1 MKFFQSKNGKFL
13 IIKTTNT
20 LIVSQRHFFILSSKD
35 SIDFIIGGIFLYQFF
50 DKSLRVLISALS
62 KIVNKALTNSSFSF
76 FVDCLWYL
84 LVPYWYK

>member
-1 MKFFQSKNGKFL
+1 M
-13 IIKTTNT
+13 KTTNT

-62 KIVNKALTNSSFSF
+62 KIVNKALTNSSFF
-76 FVDCLWYL
+76 FFC
-84 LVPYWYK
+84 